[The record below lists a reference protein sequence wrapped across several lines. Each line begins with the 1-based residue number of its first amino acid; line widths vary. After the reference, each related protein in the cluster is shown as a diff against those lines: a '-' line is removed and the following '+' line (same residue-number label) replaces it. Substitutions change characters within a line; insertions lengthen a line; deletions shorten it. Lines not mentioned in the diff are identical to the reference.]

1 MENLFTAFYRIR
13 ANTLS
18 VAIDI
23 CFYTNANIGVKYFCL
38 IAPCVPTERGEL
50 LSFYFSTHPVFRR
63 NTALLL
69 MTCN

>member
-38 IAPCVPTERGEL
+38 IAHCVQ
-50 LSFYFSTHPVFRR
+50 
-63 NTALLL
+63 
-69 MTCN
+69 